1 MAQRNSPVKRNIL
14 IVCAIWT
21 AVTSASFLWNY
32 RNALDEQRKLAFQ
45 TARSCFQQLLLFRS
59 WNAGHGGVY
68 VPVTEYTQPNPHLQT
83 PLREIKVNHALTLTK
98 VNPAFMT
105 RQLSE
110 IALKREGIKFH
121 ITSLKPI
128 RPANRATP
136 IEEMALKNFEA
147 GSTEEGAIIKNGDE
161 KAFFYMAP
169 LRTESACL
177 KCHAVQGYREG
188 DIRGGISVILPYIP
202 QVPLLMISAVH
213 LFMLC
218 AGLLGLVL
226 AGFKL
231 SDAYAV
237 IRRQAVF
244 DALTGIPNRHSFS
257 ERILT
262 EFNRSLRDSYPLSII
277 MGDIDN
283 FKLYNDTYGHAGGDE
298 CLKSVAK
305 TIEKSLK
312 RPGDFCARY
321 GGEEFIIILPATD
334 QNGAMKI
341 AGDIRENIFS
351 LNIPH
356 EKSLPSRRVT
366 ISLGVATKETSSVL
380 THEKLLKMADDALYY
395 AKEKGRNRADHY
407 SVCCG

>member
-1 MAQRNSPVKRNIL
+1 MKRNIL

-21 AVTSASFLWNY
+21 SVTAASFLWNY
-32 RNALDEQRKLAFQ
+32 SNAIDEQRKLAFQ
-45 TARSCFQQLLLFRS
+45 TARSCFQQIVLFRS
-59 WNAGHGGVY
+59 WNAAHGAVF
-68 VPVTEYTQPNPHLQT
+68 VPVTKYSQPNPYLQV
-83 PLREIKVNHALTLTK
+83 PLRDIKVNKALTLTQ
-98 VNPAFMT
+98 VNPAYMT

-110 IALKREGIKFH
+110 IAIKRDGIKFH

-128 RPANRATP
+128 RPANRATL
-136 IEEMALKNFEA
+136 IEEAALKNFEN
-147 GSTEEGAIIKNGDE
+147 GSTEEGAIIKNGE
-161 KAFFYMAP
+161 GKAFFYMAP
-169 LRTESACL
+169 LRTEAACL
-177 KCHAVQGYREG
+177 KCHAGQGYKEG

-202 QVPLLMISAVH
+202 RIPLLMISAVH

-283 FKLYNDTYGHAGGDE
+283 FKLYNDTYGHGGGDE

-305 TIEKSLK
+305 SIEKSLK

-341 AGDIRENIFS
+341 AEEIRNNVS
-351 LNIPH
+351 GLNIPH
-356 EKSLPSRRVT
+356 EKSLPDQRVT
-366 ISLGVATKETSSVL
+366 ISLGVATKNTGELIS
-380 THEKLLKMADDALYY
+380 HEVLLKMADDALYI
-395 AKEKGRNRADHY
+395 AKEKGRNRTEHY
-407 SVCCG
+407 TECRG

>member
-1 MAQRNSPVKRNIL
+1 
-14 IVCAIWT
+14 
-21 AVTSASFLWNY
+21 
-32 RNALDEQRKLAFQ
+32 
-45 TARSCFQQLLLFRS
+45 
-59 WNAGHGGVY
+59 
-68 VPVTEYTQPNPHLQT
+68 
-83 PLREIKVNHALTLTK
+83 
-98 VNPAFMT
+98 
-105 RQLSE
+105 
-110 IALKREGIKFH
+110 
-121 ITSLKPI
+121 
-128 RPANRATP
+128 
-136 IEEMALKNFEA
+136 
-147 GSTEEGAIIKNGDE
+147 
-161 KAFFYMAP
+161 
-169 LRTESACL
+169 
-177 KCHAVQGYREG
+177 
-188 DIRGGISVILPYIP
+188 
-202 QVPLLMISAVH
+202 MISAVH

-218 AGLLGLVL
+218 AGLLGLIL

-283 FKLYNDTYGHAGGDE
+283 FKLYNDTYGHGSGDE

-305 TIEKSLK
+305 SIEKSLK

-341 AGDIRENIFS
+341 ADDIKSNVFE

-356 EKSLPSRRVT
+356 EKSLPAQRVT
-366 ISLGVATKETSSVL
+366 ISLGVATKETGTIL
-380 THEKLLKMADDALYY
+380 THEELLKMADDALYF
-395 AKEKGRNRADHY
+395 AKEKGRNKVEHY
-407 SVCCG
+407 TECRD

>member
-1 MAQRNSPVKRNIL
+1 MKKNIF

-21 AVTSASFLWNY
+21 AITAASFLWNY
-32 RNALDEQRKLAFQ
+32 SNAIDEQRKLAFQ
-45 TARSCFQQLLLFRS
+45 TARSCFQQIVLFRF
-59 WNAGHGGVY
+59 WNAAHEAVF
-68 VPVTEYTQPNPHLQT
+68 VPVTKYSQPNPYLNV
-83 PLREIKVNHALTLTK
+83 PLRDIKVNKALTLTQI
-98 VNPAFMT
+98 NPSYMT

-110 IALKREGIKFH
+110 IALMKDGIKFR

-128 RPANRATP
+128 RPANRATL
-136 IEEMALKNFEA
+136 IEEAALKNFEK
-147 GSTEEGAIIKNGDE
+147 GSAEEGAIIKNGDG

-169 LRTESACL
+169 LKTEAACL
-177 KCHAVQGYREG
+177 KCHAVQGYKEG

-202 QVPLLMISAVH
+202 RIPLLMISAVH

-244 DALTGIPNRHSFS
+244 DALTGIPNRHTFS

-262 EFNRSLRDSYPLSII
+262 EFNRSLRDGYPLSII

-283 FKLYNDTYGHAGGDE
+283 FKLFNDTYGHGAGDE

-305 TIEKSLK
+305 SIEKSLK

-334 QNGAMKI
+334 QNGAVKI
-341 AGDIRENIFS
+341 ADEIRTNIFN

-356 EKSLPSRRVT
+356 EKSIPILRVS
-366 ISLGVATKETSSVL
+366 ISLGVATKNTGEHIS
-380 THEKLLKMADDALYY
+380 HEVLLKMADDALYI
-395 AKEKGRNRADHY
+395 AKEKGRNRAEHY
-407 SVCCG
+407 TESRD

>member
-1 MAQRNSPVKRNIL
+1 MKKNIF
-14 IVCAIWT
+14 IICFIWT
-21 AVTSASFLWNY
+21 ALTAASFIWNY
-32 RNALDEQRKLAFQ
+32 NNALSEQRKLALQ
-45 TARSCFQQLLLFRS
+45 TARSCFQQVTLFRS
-59 WNAGHGGVY
+59 WNASHGAVF
-68 VPVTEYTQPNPHLQT
+68 VPVTRYTPPNPYLQV
-83 PLREIKVNHALTLTK
+83 PLRDIKVTQSLTLTQI
-98 VNPAFMT
+98 NPAYMT

-110 IALKREGIKFH
+110 IASRRDGIKFH

-128 RPANRATP
+128 RPSNRATP
-136 IEEMALKNFEA
+136 IEEAALKNFEK
-147 GSTEEGAIIKNGDE
+147 GSAEEGAIIKNGDGN
-161 KAFFYMAP
+161 AFFYMAP
-169 LRTESACL
+169 LRTESSCL

-188 DIRGGISVILPYIP
+188 DIRGGISVILPFIP
-202 QVPLLMISAVH
+202 KAPILMISAVH
-213 LFMLC
+213 LFMLS

-283 FKLYNDTYGHAGGDE
+283 FKLYNDTYGHGGGDE

-305 TIEKSLK
+305 AIEKSLK

-334 QNGAMKI
+334 RNGAVKI
-341 AGDIRENIFS
+341 ADEIRSNVLS

-356 EKSLPSRRVT
+356 EKSLPVQLVT
-366 ISLGVATKETSSVL
+366 ISLGVATKDTGVL
-380 THEKLLKMADDALYY
+380 LSHEELLKMADDALYL
-395 AKEKGRNRADHY
+395 AKEKGRNRVEHY
-407 SVCCG
+407 TECSG